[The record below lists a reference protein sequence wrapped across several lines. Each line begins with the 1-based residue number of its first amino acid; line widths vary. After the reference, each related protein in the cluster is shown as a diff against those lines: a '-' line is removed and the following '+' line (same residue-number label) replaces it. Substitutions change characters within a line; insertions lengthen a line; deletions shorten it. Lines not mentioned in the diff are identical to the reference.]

1 MGSKRVGHDRA
12 AEQQNKRILCT
23 AQRLQNLAHL
33 NSPVTAVNPSLCLT
47 YLGSQILHR
56 HGATGGKADLW
67 LLVEFRP
74 EQTPCR
80 RPAPPAPHEAGGG
93 PQFYL
98 WTWGTRHGTAHEVP
112 RALLRTFRVPTAAGR
127 GQLQRAKGLFKIFPG
142 GNFTSGQKTLE
153 IPAEQAHLKEA

>member
-1 MGSKRVGHDRA
+1 MGSKRVGQDRA
-12 AEQQNKRILCT
+12 AEQQNKPILST

-33 NSPVTAVNPSLCLT
+33 NSPVTTVNRSLCLT
-47 YLGSQILHR
+47 YLGSQFLHR

-80 RPAPPAPHEAGGG
+80 PHPTSPHPPPAPPAPHEAGGG

-98 WTWGTRHGTAHEVP
+98 WTWGTRHGAAHEVP
-112 RALLRTFRVPTAAGR
+112 RALLRTFRVPRAAGK
-127 GQLQRAKGLFKIFPG
+127 RATAKSEGTF
-142 GNFTSGQKTLE
+142 
-153 IPAEQAHLKEA
+153 